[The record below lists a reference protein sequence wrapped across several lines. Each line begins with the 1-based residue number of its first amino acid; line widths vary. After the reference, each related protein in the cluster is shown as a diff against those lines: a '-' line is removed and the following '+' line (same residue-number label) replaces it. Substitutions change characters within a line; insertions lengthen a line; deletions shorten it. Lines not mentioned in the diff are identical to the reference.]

1 MRLKSFH
8 GATHT
13 EAMRLVREAL
23 GEDAIIVATRDDE
36 NGGVRVTAAV
46 DELQMMSQGTLPP
59 TAARPPQPQTAP
71 KPSAPMTSEGSRT
84 LERIAEALTR
94 HNVPPH
100 LAESLMAASTQFA
113 SEDPLVT
120 LGAACDAHFAYA
132 PATLNPQQS
141 QSQNQRPVILVGP
154 PGAGKTLAIAK
165 LAARAAMSKR
175 KTCIMTADVE
185 RAGGIE
191 QLAAFTRL
199 LQLSLIEV
207 EDAHTLFDAVAMR
220 RAETIYIDT
229 PGRNVFDPCE
239 REQTRALIA
248 AANGEALLTLPA
260 GIEPC
265 DALDMAEEYRAI
277 GAQGLLLTR
286 IDLARRLGS
295 LLRVA
300 SEAQLP
306 LCGYCASCKV
316 TEPPQPVN
324 PVVLARLIL
333 SGPPAPSAAAE
344 FQPVSEAPLKKSA
357 SSMFR

>member
-8 GATHT
+8 GATHS

-36 NGGVRVTAAV
+36 NGGVRVTAAI
-46 DELQMMSQGTLPP
+46 DELQMMSVGKMPP
-59 TAARPPQPQTAP
+59 PANRHN
-71 KPSAPMTSEGSRT
+71 PSAAPQSSSSLTSEGSQT

-100 LAESLMAASTQFA
+100 LAESLMVSSTQFA

-120 LGAACDAHFAYA
+120 LGAACDAHFSYA
-132 PATLNPQQS
+132 PMALNTQRQS
-141 QSQNQRPVILVGP
+141 QPSRPLILVGP

-165 LAARAAMSKR
+165 LATQAAMSNR
-175 KTCIMTADVE
+175 KVCVMTADVE

-199 LQLSLIEV
+199 LKLSLIEV
-207 EDAHTLFDAVAMR
+207 EDSHTLFDAIAMR
-220 RAETIYIDT
+220 RNETIYIDT
-229 PGRNVFDPCE
+229 PGRNIFDPRE
-239 REQTRALIA
+239 REQTRDLIA

-260 GIEPC
+260 GLEPC

-277 GAQGLLLTR
+277 GVRGLLLTR
-286 IDLARRLGS
+286 LDLARRIGS
-295 LLRVA
+295 LLRIA
-300 SEAQLP
+300 SESQLP
-306 LCGYCASCKV
+306 LAGYSASNKV

-324 PVVLARLIL
+324 PVVLARMIL
-333 SGPPAPSAAAE
+333 SSHIESTE
-344 FQPVSEAPLKKSA
+344 FQPSANEPLRKAATFMS
-357 SSMFR
+357 R

>member
-1 MRLKSFH
+1 
-8 GATHT
+8 
-13 EAMRLVREAL
+13 MRLVRETL

-46 DELQMMSQGTLPP
+46 DELQMMSQGMLPP
-59 TAARPPQPQTAP
+59 QTHQPPKAMRNSAAPLTA
-71 KPSAPMTSEGSRT
+71 EGSQT

-100 LAESLMAASTQFA
+100 LAESLMVASTQFA
-113 SEDPLVT
+113 SDDPLVT
-120 LGAACDAHFAYA
+120 LGAACDTHFAYA
-132 PATLNPQQS
+132 PATLNPQQGK
-141 QSQNQRPVILVGP
+141 NQRPIILVGP

-165 LAARAAMSKR
+165 LATRAAMSKS
-175 KTCIMTADVE
+175 KTCVMTADVE

-199 LQLSLIEV
+199 LQLSLLEV

-220 RAETIYIDT
+220 RNETIYIDT
-229 PGRNVFDPCE
+229 PGRNIFDPQE

-248 AANGEALLTLPA
+248 ATNGDALLTLPA

-277 GAQGLLLTR
+277 GVQGLLLTR
-286 IDLARRLGS
+286 IDLARRIGS
-295 LLRVA
+295 LLRIA

-306 LCGYCASCKV
+306 LCGYSASCKV

-333 SGPPAPSAAAE
+333 QSNATPSTE
-344 FQPVSEAPLKKSA
+344 FQPMNETPLKKSA
-357 SSMFR
+357 SSMSR